1 MQQAIKVDELISA
14 AEERLAHRFKEVDAI
29 ALVNQE
35 RVLAAFRH
43 HRLTEEYFASHT
55 GYGLD
60 DAGREVLDNVFAS
73 VFAGEAACVRVQF
86 VSGTHALACAILG
99 NVEPG
104 GKFVCLTGS
113 PYDSLEEVLGIAGD
127 EPGSLKRLGV
137 EYVELDLDPLSLSET
152 AMIESIERVESAGPV
167 SVFYIQKS
175 RGYSSSRRT
184 FSGDDIAGLCRAVRG
199 VNTSALI
206 IVDNCYGEFV
216 EDREPLSCG
225 ADLIA
230 GSLIKNPG
238 GGLAIAGGYIA
249 GKRQAVEA
257 ALNRLTAPGVGGHMG
272 LSFGENRLLF
282 QGLFMAPFTVSQALK
297 GAMLIASVFEEL
309 GLRVSPGSLEERFDI
324 IQQVEFGQA
333 DRLINFC
340 KAVQRFSPV
349 NAHVEPE
356 PCRMP
361 GYQDEVIMAGGTFV
375 EGSTIELSAD
385 GPLRP
390 PYSAFIQG
398 GLSYQH
404 VKCTLGGALAL
415 SLSMELPFI

>member
-1 MQQAIKVDELISA
+1 MQQAIKADDLISA
-14 AEERLAHRFKEVDAI
+14 AEERLASRFKEVDGI

-43 HRLTEEYFASHT
+43 HRLTEEYFAAHT

-73 VFAGEAACVRVQF
+73 VFGGEAACVRVQF

-104 GKFVCLTGS
+104 GRFVCLTGP

-137 EYVELDLDPLSLSET
+137 EYLELDLDPLSQSEKT
-152 AMIESIERVESAGPV
+152 MIESIETVESAGPV

-184 FSGDDIAGLCRAVRG
+184 FSGDDIARLCQAVRK
-199 VNTSALI
+199 VSASALI

-249 GKRQAVEA
+249 GKRTAVDA

-282 QGLFMAPFTVSQALK
+282 QGLFMAPFTVSQAVK
-297 GAMLIASVFEEL
+297 GAMLIAAVFEEL
-309 GLRVSPGSLEERFDI
+309 GMRVSPGSMEERFDI

-349 NAHVEPE
+349 NAHVDPE

>member
-1 MQQAIKVDELISA
+1 MQQAIKVDDLISA
-14 AEERLAHRFKEVDAI
+14 AEERLAGRFKAVDGI

-43 HRLTEEYFASHT
+43 HRLTEEYFAAHT

-73 VFAGEAACVRVQF
+73 VFGGEAACVRVQF

-104 GKFVCLTGS
+104 GRFVCLTGP

-137 EYVELDLDPLSLSET
+137 EYIELDLDPLSQSET
-152 AMIESIERVESAGPV
+152 AMIESIERVESAGPA

-184 FSGDDIAGLCRAVRG
+184 FSGDDIAKLCQAVRK
-199 VNTSALI
+199 VNASGLV

-249 GKRQAVEA
+249 GKRTAVEA

-282 QGLFMAPFTVSQALK
+282 QGLFMAPFTVSQAVK

-309 GLRVSPGSLEERFDI
+309 GMRVSPGSLEERFDI

-333 DRLINFC
+333 ERLINFC

-349 NAHVEPE
+349 NAHVDPE

-390 PYSAFIQG
+390 PYSVFIQG

-404 VKCTLGGALAL
+404 VKCTLRGALTL
-415 SLSMELPFI
+415 SLSLELPFI

>member
-1 MQQAIKVDELISA
+1 MQPAIKVDDLINA
-14 AEERLAHRFKEVDAI
+14 AEERLASRFKEVDGI

-43 HRLTEEYFASHT
+43 HRLTEEYFAART

-60 DAGREVLDNVFAS
+60 DAGREVLDNIFAS
-73 VFAGEAACVRVQF
+73 VFGGEAACVRVQF

-104 GKFVCLTGS
+104 GRFVCLTGS

-137 EYVELDLDPLSLSET
+137 EYRELDLDPLSQSEK
-152 AMIESIERVESAGPV
+152 AMIESIETVESAGPV

-184 FSGDDIAGLCRAVRG
+184 FSGDDIARLCRAVRK
-199 VNTSALI
+199 VSVSALI

-249 GKRQAVEA
+249 GKRTAVDA

-282 QGLFMAPFTVSQALK
+282 QGLFMAPFTVSQAVK
-297 GAMLIASVFEEL
+297 GAMLIAAVFEEL
-309 GLRVSPGSLEERFDI
+309 GMRVSPGSMEERFDI

-349 NAHVEPE
+349 NAHVDPE